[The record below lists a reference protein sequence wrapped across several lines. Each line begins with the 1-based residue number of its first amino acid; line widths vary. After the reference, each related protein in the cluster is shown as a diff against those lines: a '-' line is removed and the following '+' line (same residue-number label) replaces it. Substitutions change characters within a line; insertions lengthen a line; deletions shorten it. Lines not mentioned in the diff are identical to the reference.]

1 MRVPLNKKGCLTLLQ
16 DTKEILDNHDI
27 TFWLHAGTLLG
38 AIRENGFIPW
48 DDDIDLGSW
57 TLSSSQVKSIV
68 DNLYDKGYDSFVTDK
83 KIRVVSSGCWL
94 TLWYFIKEDNKVVKT
109 KPLRTRDIK
118 LFAILAYIILDP
130 LSTKYTDRVHSPKNL
145 HIKMAVISKKIL
157 FRIPARTRIYKALIQ
172 GLINIGAWKVK
183 VETIPF
189 TQLSYRSFYH
199 MIVGVPENH
208 EEYLMKMYGDD
219 WETPKKDWR
228 WYDDKEGWMK

>member
-94 TLWYFIKEDNKVVKT
+94 TLWYFIKEGENIVKT
-109 KPLRTRDIK
+109 KPLRTKDKK
-118 LFAILAYIILDP
+118 LLIFLTYIILDP
-130 LSTKYTDRVHSPKNL
+130 LSCKYIDRIHTPSTKMK
-145 HIKMAVISKKIL
+145 IVIVSKRIL
-157 FRIPARTRIYKALIQ
+157 FGFPFRTVLYGILIKV
-172 GLINIGAWKVK
+172 LINMGTWKVK
-183 VETIPF
+183 EEYIPF
-189 TQLSYRSFYH
+189 TQLSYISFYH
-199 MIVGVPENH
+199 LIVGIPENY
-208 EEYLMKMYGDD
+208 EEYLMEMYGDD

-228 WYDDKEGWMK
+228 WWHDKEGWE